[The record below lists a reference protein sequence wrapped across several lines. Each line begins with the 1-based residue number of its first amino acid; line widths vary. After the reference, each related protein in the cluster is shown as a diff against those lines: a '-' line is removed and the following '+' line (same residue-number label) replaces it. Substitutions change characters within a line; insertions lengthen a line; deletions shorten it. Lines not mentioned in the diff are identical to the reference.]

1 MTFPRTRSARFAIQ
15 DIGLSTTSR
24 AQGSSGAPHQSFAAL
39 RHPGYRMYLLGNA
52 FAMAA
57 DSTEHVITYWVAFQ
71 KFQSPALAGFAVIS
85 HWLPFLLFSAYAG
98 ALADRVDPRRLV
110 QIGMVLFMFCSVAWA
125 VLIVTDSLQMWHAA
139 VLLAIHGCAGV
150 FWGPP
155 GQVLIHDIVEAPQ
168 LPSAVRLM
176 ATSRYMGLLA
186 GPALGA
192 AFLLAFGPF
201 YGLMIN
207 AALYAPLLLWL
218 WKAPYGPRFRT
229 GDHPRPR
236 TNRGFAD
243 IVDTA
248 RAISSNR
255 IIVSMVLLAGT
266 ASLFISNAYQAQM
279 PEFGRD
285 LGHGD
290 PDVSYSALLGADA
303 AGALTAGVVLEAR
316 GLLQPNARTAFIL
329 AMLWCCALTAFALSS
344 SYGLALALLF
354 VAGFLELSFNSMAQS
369 LVQLHAPAAI
379 RGRVIGLY
387 SVAALGLRTV
397 SGLTIGIA
405 GGFIGIHTSL
415 TISAIVLLIILAVL
429 FVVLAPQRATP
440 EGSSL

>member
-1 MTFPRTRSARFAIQ
+1 
-15 DIGLSTTSR
+15 
-24 AQGSSGAPHQSFAAL
+24 
-39 RHPGYRMYLLGNA
+39 
-52 FAMAA
+52 
-57 DSTEHVITYWVAFQ
+57 
-71 KFQSPALAGFAVIS
+71 
-85 HWLPFLLFSAYAG
+85 
-98 ALADRVDPRRLV
+98 
-110 QIGMVLFMFCSVAWA
+110 
-125 VLIVTDSLQMWHAA
+125 

-155 GQVLIHDIVEAPQ
+155 GQVLIHDIVDTPR

-192 AFLLAFGPF
+192 GFLLIFGPF

-207 AALYAPLLLWL
+207 AALYVPLLFWL

-229 GDHPRPR
+229 GEHVRQR

-243 IVDTA
+243 IIETA
-248 RAISSNR
+248 RAISSHR

-290 PDVSYSALLGADA
+290 PDMSYSALLGADA
-303 AGALTAGVVLEAR
+303 AGALTAGLVLESR

-329 AMLWCCALTAFALSS
+329 TMLWCCALTAFAFST
-344 SYGLALALLF
+344 SYGLALVLLF
-354 VAGFLELSFNSMAQS
+354 AAGFLELSFNSMAQS
-369 LVQLHAPAAI
+369 LVQLHAPAHI

-387 SVAALGLRTV
+387 SVAALGLRTF
-397 SGLTIGIA
+397 SGITIGIA
-405 GGFIGIHTSL
+405 GGFIGIHWSL
-415 TISAIVLLIILAVL
+415 SLSAIALFLILAVL
-429 FVVLAPQRATP
+429 FVRLAPQRATP
-440 EGSSL
+440 EGSSS

>member
-1 MTFPRTRSARFAIQ
+1 MS
-15 DIGLSTTSR
+15 TSR
-24 AQGSSGAPHQSFAAL
+24 AQGGPPAPRQSFAAL
-39 RHPGYRMYLLGNA
+39 RHPGYRAYLIGNML
-52 FAMAA
+52 AMAA

-110 QIGMVLFMFCSVAWA
+110 QIGIVLFMFCSVAWA
-125 VLIVTDSLQMWHAA
+125 VLIMTDTLQMWHAA

-155 GQVLIHDIVEAPQ
+155 GQVLIHDIVEPAQ

-192 AFLLAFGPF
+192 AFLLIFGPV
-201 YGLMIN
+201 YGLWIN

-218 WKAPYGPRFRT
+218 WKAPYGPRFRV
-229 GDHPRPR
+229 GDHARPR
-236 TNRGFAD
+236 TNKGFAE
-243 IVDTA
+243 IIETA
-248 RAISSNR
+248 RAVSSNR
-255 IIVSMVLLAGT
+255 VIVSMVLLAGT

-303 AGALTAGVVLEAR
+303 AGALTAGVVLESR
-316 GLLQPNARTAFIL
+316 GLLQPNPRTAFIL
-329 AMLWCCALTAFALSS
+329 AMLWCCALLAFALSV
-344 SYGLALALLF
+344 SYPLALLVLF
-354 VAGFLELSFNSMAQS
+354 TAGFLELSFNSMAQA
-369 LVQLHAPAAI
+369 LVQLHAPAPI

-397 SGLTIGIA
+397 SGITIGIA
-405 GGFIGIHTSL
+405 GGVIGIHTSL
-415 TISAIVLLIILAVL
+415 SVSAIVLLALLILLFVILAPVH
-429 FVVLAPQRATP
+429 ASTEQP
-440 EGSSL
+440 GS

>member
-1 MTFPRTRSARFAIQ
+1 MAERRRHCVARSARSAIQ
-15 DIGLSTTSR
+15 DADLSTTR
-24 AQGSSGAPHQSFAAL
+24 AQGSPAAPHQSFAAL
-39 RHPGYRMYLLGNA
+39 RHPGYRAYLAGNM

-57 DSTEHVITYWVAFQ
+57 DATEHVITYWVAFQ
-71 KFQSPALAGFAVIS
+71 KFESFALAGFAVIS
-85 HWLPFLLFSAYAG
+85 HWLPFLLLSAYAG

-125 VLIVTDSLQMWHAA
+125 VLIRTDTLQMWHAA

-155 GQVLIHDIVEAPQ
+155 GQVLIHDIVEPPQ

-186 GPALGA
+186 GPALGSV
-192 AFLLAFGPF
+192 LLLLLGPF
-201 YGLMIN
+201 YGLVLN
-207 AALYAPLLLWL
+207 AVFYLPLTLWL

-229 GDHPRPR
+229 GAEHVRPR

-243 IVDTA
+243 IIETA
-248 RAISSNR
+248 QAISSNR
-255 IIVSMVLLAGT
+255 ILVSMILLSGS
-266 ASLFISNAYQAQM
+266 ASMFISNAYQAQM
-279 PEFGRD
+279 PAFGRD

-290 PDVSYSALLGADA
+290 PGVSYSTLLGADA
-303 AGALTAGVVLEAR
+303 AGALTAGLALESR
-316 GLLQPNARTAFIL
+316 GLLQPNPRTAFIL
-329 AMLWCCALTAFALSS
+329 AMLWCGALTAFALSA
-344 SYGLALALLF
+344 SYPLALALLF
-354 VAGFLELSFNSMAQS
+354 AAGFLELSFNAMAQS

-397 SGLTIGIA
+397 SGMTIGIA

-415 TISAIVLLIILAVL
+415 S
-429 FVVLAPQRATP
+429 
-440 EGSSL
+440 

>member
-1 MTFPRTRSARFAIQ
+1 MS
-15 DIGLSTTSR
+15 TSR
-24 AQGSSGAPHQSFAAL
+24 AQGGKAASHQSFASL
-39 RHPGYRMYLLGNA
+39 RHPGFRAYLIGNML
-52 FAMAA
+52 AMAA

-71 KFQSPALAGFAVIS
+71 KFESFALGGFAVIS

-98 ALADRVDPRRLV
+98 QLADRVDPRRLV
-110 QIGMVLFMFCSVAWA
+110 QIGMVLFMFCSLAWA
-125 VLIVTDSLQMWHAA
+125 VLIMTDTLQMWHAA

-155 GQVLIHDIVEAPQ
+155 GQLLIHDIVGPPQ

-192 AFLLAFGPF
+192 VIFLPLLGPV
-201 YGLMIN
+201 YGLLFN
-207 AALYAPLLLWL
+207 ALLYLPLTLWL
-218 WKAPYGPRFRT
+218 WKAPYGPRFRS
-229 GDHPRPR
+229 GEEHVRPS

-243 IVDTA
+243 IIETA

-255 IIVSMVLLAGT
+255 VLVSMILLSGA
-266 ASLFISNAYQAQM
+266 ASMFISNAYQAQM
-279 PEFGRD
+279 PGFGRD

-290 PDVSYSALLGADA
+290 QGWFYGSLLGADA
-303 AGALTAGVVLEAR
+303 AGALTAGIVLESR
-316 GLLQPNARTAFIL
+316 GLLQPNPRSAFIL
-329 AMLWCCALTAFALSS
+329 AMLWCCAIASFAISS
-344 SYGLALALLF
+344 SYPLALVLLF
-354 VAGFLELSFNSMAQS
+354 AAGFLELSFYSMAQS
-369 LVQLHAPAAI
+369 LVQLHAPAPI

-415 TISAIVLLIILAVL
+415 SVSAIVLLALLGLL
-429 FVVLAPQRATP
+429 FVVLAPSRATH
-440 EGSSL
+440 EGSSP